1 MFQNDGQMQLNV
13 KPEDQLSEEFI
24 KQVSWSVW
32 DIPVSATKGHPA
44 PFPDSLPERLIKLYT
59 FKNDTVLDPFGGSG
73 TTMKVARDL
82 NRNSI
87 TYEINSEYIEIIKHK
102 IDFNNAWQNPGI
114 TYEIKMRETLTY

>member
-1 MFQNDGQMQLNV
+1 MQLNI

-32 DIPVSATKGHPA
+32 DIPVSTTKGHPA

-87 TYEINSEYIEIIKHK
+87 TYEINPEYIEIIKDK
-102 IDFNNAWQNPGI
+102 LNFNNASQNSGI
-114 TYEIKMRETLTY
+114 NYEIKIRQAHTD